1 MNYDLL
7 AERLIDLQLIL
18 HASTIN
24 QAMSELDKGTFFA
37 LHYLLVH
44 QRRAYSKEISH
55 QMAVSTA
62 RVATL
67 LNHLEKQGWIQRHH
81 DPHDNR
87 QVIVEMTD
95 EGYAFISKKRAQAA
109 RLLAQLF
116 SQLGE
121 EDTRE
126 YLRISRKLIQIILTN
141 DQKEKEELNE

>member
-67 LNHLEKQGWIQRHH
+67 LNHPEKQGWIYI
-81 DPHDNR
+81 DPPAESF
-87 QVIVEMTD
+87 QYGLAYF
-95 EGYAFISKKRAQAA
+95 EGMY
-109 RLLAQLF
+109 
-116 SQLGE
+116 
-121 EDTRE
+121 
-126 YLRISRKLIQIILTN
+126 
-141 DQKEKEELNE
+141 ELSI